1 MKHVPHSTFATSIQK
16 IHTMKADISI
26 TKSRKGTEIV
36 VSGKRINKYGII
48 AAIVFAVPMLILF
61 QSIHG
66 ETTSHLSLVRF
77 FMCILAAVLVN
88 LFLHKLLFRLFSPI
102 RMWQYRTTCLLP
114 FLLLGILPLIYEW
127 QLWCH
132 TIWNITGCHE
142 FRWPL
147 HPLAITL
154 IRWRLLY
161 YWQIRRIEF
170 PRVVNLYSLNRKVE
184 CKFTE
189 APLFTFHF
197 YPAAMCQHHLLYI
210 IQAQTKTCS
219 TAPSTSPDCCRT
231 FKTVEDKRLVF

>member
-114 FLLLGILPLIYEW
+114 FLLRVYCPYIWYDKGNYDV
-127 QLWCH
+127 
-132 TIWNITGCHE
+132 TRFWNITGCHE
-142 FRWPL
+142 FPDDLYIPSGNYAHSR
-147 HPLAITL
+147 
-154 IRWRLLY
+154 RLLY
-161 YWQIRRIEF
+161 Y
-170 PRVVNLYSLNRKVE
+170 
-184 CKFTE
+184 
-189 APLFTFHF
+189 
-197 YPAAMCQHHLLYI
+197 
-210 IQAQTKTCS
+210 
-219 TAPSTSPDCCRT
+219 
-231 FKTVEDKRLVF
+231 

>member
-66 ETTSHLSLVRF
+66 ETPSHLSLVRF

-114 FLLLGILPLIYEW
+114 FLLLGILPLNIWYDKW
-127 QLWCH
+127 QL
-132 TIWNITGCHE
+132 
-142 FRWPL
+142 
-147 HPLAITL
+147 
-154 IRWRLLY
+154 
-161 YWQIRRIEF
+161 
-170 PRVVNLYSLNRKVE
+170 
-184 CKFTE
+184 
-189 APLFTFHF
+189 
-197 YPAAMCQHHLLYI
+197 
-210 IQAQTKTCS
+210 
-219 TAPSTSPDCCRT
+219 
-231 FKTVEDKRLVF
+231 

>member
-16 IHTMKADISI
+16 THTMKADISI

-77 FMCILAAVLVN
+77 SMCILAAVLVN

-114 FLLLGILPLIYEW
+114 FLLLGILPLIYGMTSGNYDVTRFGILLAVMSFDDLYILW
-127 QLWCH
+127 QLRSFGGDSY
-132 TIWNITGCHE
+132 ITDKSEG
-142 FRWPL
+142 
-147 HPLAITL
+147 
-154 IRWRLLY
+154 
-161 YWQIRRIEF
+161 
-170 PRVVNLYSLNRKVE
+170 LN
-184 CKFTE
+184 
-189 APLFTFHF
+189 FH
-197 YPAAMCQHHLLYI
+197 
-210 IQAQTKTCS
+210 
-219 TAPSTSPDCCRT
+219 
-231 FKTVEDKRLVF
+231 VW

>member
-88 LFLHKLLFRLFSPI
+88 LFLHKLLFRLFRRYACGNIAPHACCPSCYWVYCPLY
-102 RMWQYRTTCLLP
+102 MVWQV
-114 FLLLGILPLIYEW
+114 
-127 QLWCH
+127 
-132 TIWNITGCHE
+132 
-142 FRWPL
+142 
-147 HPLAITL
+147 AIMMSHDL
-154 IRWRLLY
+154 EY
-161 YWQIRRIEF
+161 YWLSW
-170 PRVVNLYSLNRKVE
+170 VSMT
-184 CKFTE
+184 FTSSGNYAHSVE
-189 APLFTFHF
+189 API
-197 YPAAMCQHHLLYI
+197 LLTNQKDWI
-210 IQAQTKTCS
+210 STCGKFIQSQ
-219 TAPSTSPDCCRT
+219 
-231 FKTVEDKRLVF
+231 

>member
-26 TKSRKGTEIV
+26 TKSLKGTEIV

-114 FLLLGILPLIYEW
+114 FLLLGILPLIYGMTSGNYDVTRFGILLAVMSFDDLYILW
-127 QLWCH
+127 QLRSFGGGSY
-132 TIWNITGCHE
+132 ITDKSEG
-142 FRWPL
+142 
-147 HPLAITL
+147 
-154 IRWRLLY
+154 
-161 YWQIRRIEF
+161 
-170 PRVVNLYSLNRKVE
+170 LN
-184 CKFTE
+184 
-189 APLFTFHF
+189 FH
-197 YPAAMCQHHLLYI
+197 
-210 IQAQTKTCS
+210 
-219 TAPSTSPDCCRT
+219 
-231 FKTVEDKRLVF
+231 VW

>member
-88 LFLHKLLFRLFSPI
+88 LFVVQIVFADTHVAISHHMPAA
-102 RMWQYRTTCLLP
+102 LP
-114 FLLLGILPLIYEW
+114 ATGYIAPYIWYDKW
-127 QLWCH
+127 QL
-132 TIWNITGCHE
+132 
-142 FRWPL
+142 
-147 HPLAITL
+147 
-154 IRWRLLY
+154 
-161 YWQIRRIEF
+161 
-170 PRVVNLYSLNRKVE
+170 
-184 CKFTE
+184 
-189 APLFTFHF
+189 
-197 YPAAMCQHHLLYI
+197 
-210 IQAQTKTCS
+210 
-219 TAPSTSPDCCRT
+219 
-231 FKTVEDKRLVF
+231 

>member
-114 FLLLGILPLIYEW
+114 FLLLVYCPLYMVW
-127 QLWCH
+127 QV
-132 TIWNITGCHE
+132 
-142 FRWPL
+142 
-147 HPLAITL
+147 AIMMSHDL
-154 IRWRLLY
+154 EY
-161 YWQIRRIEF
+161 YWLSWVSTTFTSSGNYAHSAETPILLTNQKDWI
-170 PRVVNLYSLNRKVE
+170 ST
-184 CKFTE
+184 CGKF
-189 APLFTFHF
+189 
-197 YPAAMCQHHLLYI
+197 
-210 IQAQTKTCS
+210 IQSQ
-219 TAPSTSPDCCRT
+219 
-231 FKTVEDKRLVF
+231 